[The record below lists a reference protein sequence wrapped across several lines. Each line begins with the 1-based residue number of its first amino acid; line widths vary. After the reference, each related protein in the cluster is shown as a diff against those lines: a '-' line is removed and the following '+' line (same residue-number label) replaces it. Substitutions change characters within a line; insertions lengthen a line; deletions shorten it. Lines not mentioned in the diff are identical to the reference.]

1 VTRPAASRARL
12 ARRSAPPPETPPD
25 LRQSL
30 ESTLRGLRAL
40 LHSLEGSGFKDA
52 AGPYREMQV
61 VLLQQR
67 LWSRNHGRTD
77 LDPLWSELAA
87 TARAVEAILA
97 DFGAVMADL
106 ADLDRIEPG
115 AADSVGRPAD
125 EALELALLLS
135 DGSFSGASL
144 RRGLP
149 WPVEVRRRRLAA
161 LVRGG
166 VLERRGWGRSL
177 SYRLTEGARGRLA
190 DELSRVI
197 TSGGVPA
204 EP

>member
-1 VTRPAASRARL
+1 VSRPLASRARL
-12 ARRSAPPPETPPD
+12 ARRSAPPQEAPPD
-25 LRQSL
+25 LRRSL

-40 LHSLEGSGFKDA
+40 LDSLERSGFKDA

-67 LWSRNHGRTD
+67 LWSRNHGRVD

-87 TARAVEAILA
+87 TARAADAILTE
-97 DFGAVMADL
+97 FGAVMADL

-115 AADSVGRPAD
+115 PAGATARPAD
-125 EALELALLLS
+125 EALELAVLLS
-135 DGSFSGASL
+135 EGSVSGASL

-149 WPVEVRRRRLAA
+149 WPADLRRRRLAA

-166 VLERRGWGRSL
+166 VLERRGWGKSL
-177 SYRLTEGARGRLA
+177 SYRLTEQARQRLA
-190 DELSRVI
+190 AELSRVI
-197 TSGGVPA
+197 TSHRVPP

>member
-1 VTRPAASRARL
+1 VSRPLASRARL
-12 ARRSAPPPETPPD
+12 ARRSAPPQEAPPD
-25 LRQSL
+25 LRRSL

-40 LHSLEGSGFKDA
+40 LDSLERSGFKDA

-67 LWSRNHGRTD
+67 LWSRNHGRVD

-87 TARAVEAILA
+87 TARAADAILTE
-97 DFGAVMADL
+97 FGAVMADL

-115 AADSVGRPAD
+115 PAGATARPAD
-125 EALELALLLS
+125 EALELAVLLS
-135 DGSFSGASL
+135 EGSVSGASL

-149 WPVEVRRRRLAA
+149 WPADLRRRRLAA

-177 SYRLTEGARGRLA
+177 SYRLTEQARERLA
-190 DELSRVI
+190 AELSRVI
-197 TSGGVPA
+197 TSGRVPP

>member
-1 VTRPAASRARL
+1 MTRSTARRPRL
-12 ARRSAPPPETPPD
+12 ARRSAPRTEAPPD
-25 LRQSL
+25 LRRSL

-40 LHSLEGSGFKDA
+40 LDSLERSGFRDA

-67 LWSRNHGRTD
+67 LWSRNHGRVD
-77 LDPLWSELAA
+77 LDPLWAELAA
-87 TARAVEAILA
+87 TARAVDAILA
-97 DFGAVMADL
+97 DFGSVMTDL

-115 AADSVGRPAD
+115 PAGAVPRAAD
-125 EALELALLLS
+125 EALELAVLLS
-135 DGSFSGASL
+135 ERSVSGASL

-149 WPVEVRRRRLAA
+149 WPADLRRRRLAA

-177 SYRLTEGARGRLA
+177 SYRLTEQARERLA
-190 DELSRVI
+190 AELSRVI
-197 TSGGVPA
+197 TSGRVPP

>member
-1 VTRPAASRARL
+1 MTRSPARRPRL
-12 ARRSAPPPETPPD
+12 ARRSAPPAEAPPD
-25 LRQSL
+25 LRRSL

-40 LHSLEGSGFKDA
+40 LDSLERSGFRDA

-67 LWSRNHGRTD
+67 LWSRTHGRVD
-77 LDPLWSELAA
+77 LDPLWAELAA
-87 TARAVEAILA
+87 TARAVDAILA
-97 DFGAVMADL
+97 DFGAVMTDL

-115 AADSVGRPAD
+115 PAGSDRGRADG
-125 EALELALLLS
+125 ALELAALLS
-135 DGSFSGASL
+135 EGSVSGASL

-149 WPVEVRRRRLAA
+149 WPADVRRQRLSA
-161 LVRGG
+161 LVQSG

-177 SYRLTEGARGRLA
+177 SYRLTEQARRRLA
-190 DELSRVI
+190 EDLSRVI
-197 TSGGVPA
+197 ASGGIPA

>member
-1 VTRPAASRARL
+1 VSRPLASRARL
-12 ARRSAPPPETPPD
+12 ARRSAPPQEAPPD
-25 LRQSL
+25 LRRSL

-40 LHSLEGSGFKDA
+40 LDSLERSGFKDA

-67 LWSRNHGRTD
+67 LWSRNHGRVD

-87 TARAVEAILA
+87 TARAADAILTE
-97 DFGAVMADL
+97 FGAVMADL

-115 AADSVGRPAD
+115 PAGATARPAD
-125 EALELALLLS
+125 EALELAVLLS
-135 DGSFSGASL
+135 EGSVSGASL

-149 WPVEVRRRRLAA
+149 WPADLRRRRLAA

-177 SYRLTEGARGRLA
+177 SYRLTEQARQRLA
-190 DELSRVI
+190 AELSRVI
-197 TSGGVPA
+197 TLHRVPP